1 MSFTPIALEDYIA
14 THLQVNPQVEPADLR
29 RRLRRALADF
39 KAGRKCRCG
48 NPLWVIGSAEVGNAC
63 FTCITGETTTSGDY
77 ELAEALEAQPAEPA
91 APAASAEA
99 AQKGRLRRHHRS
111 RHR

>member
-14 THLQVNPQVEPADLR
+14 SHLQVNPQVQPADLR

-63 FTCITGETTTSGDY
+63 FTCITGETATSGDY
-77 ELAEALEAQPAEPA
+77 ELEEALAAPSAEPA
-91 APAASAEA
+91 APAAPGDA
-99 AQKGRLRRHHRS
+99 ARKSRLRRHHRS